1 MIDIK
6 KIISDPWRLFPYI
19 ATCFGGFEYM
29 NDDLYLRL
37 MFRAKMGKRLNLE
50 HPQTFNEKLQWLKL
64 YDRKKI
70 YTKMVDKYEV
80 KHYVKKKIGDKYI
93 VPTYGIWDCF
103 EAVDFDKLPNQFVL
117 KTTHDSGGVIICKDK
132 KNLNLKL
139 VQKKMN
145 RSLRKRYYLQGRE
158 WPYKE
163 VKPRILAEKYIE
175 DSITK
180 QIKEYKFF
188 CFDGVPRMLLVCQ
201 ETAHGKNRTND
212 FYDLDFNH
220 LDFINGYPNAKI
232 SPSKP
237 KKLEEMKEL
246 ARVLSENIPHLR
258 VDFYEVN
265 EEIYFGEL
273 TFSHWSGM
281 MPFSPDCWDAKLGKW
296 IKLPKNI

>member
-1 MIDIK
+1 
-6 KIISDPWRLFPYI
+6 
-19 ATCFGGFEYM
+19 
-29 NDDLYLRL
+29 
-37 MFRAKMGKRLNLE
+37 
-50 HPQTFNEKLQWLKL
+50 
-64 YDRKKI
+64 
-70 YTKMVDKYEV
+70 
-80 KHYVKKKIGDKYI
+80 
-93 VPTYGIWDCF
+93 
-103 EAVDFDKLPNQFVL
+103 
-117 KTTHDSGGVIICKDK
+117 
-132 KNLNLKL
+132 
-139 VQKKMN
+139 MN

>member
-139 VQKKMN
+139 VQKK
-145 RSLRKRYYLQGRE
+145 
-158 WPYKE
+158 
-163 VKPRILAEKYIE
+163 
-175 DSITK
+175 
-180 QIKEYKFF
+180 
-188 CFDGVPRMLLVCQ
+188 
-201 ETAHGKNRTND
+201 
-212 FYDLDFNH
+212 
-220 LDFINGYPNAKI
+220 
-232 SPSKP
+232 
-237 KKLEEMKEL
+237 
-246 ARVLSENIPHLR
+246 
-258 VDFYEVN
+258 
-265 EEIYFGEL
+265 
-273 TFSHWSGM
+273 
-281 MPFSPDCWDAKLGKW
+281 
-296 IKLPKNI
+296 